1 MRVLLMSN
9 PSAGENGF
17 DARDLTKLLESEGH
31 AVIAQSVKEDGW
43 EDALSHDVDLVVA
56 AGGDGTVAKVF
67 KKLAGREK
75 VATILPIGS
84 ANNIATSLGYEED
97 DQRRLV
103 RDWPRA
109 ERRRFDIGSLRG
121 DTGSLAFVESAG
133 GGVFAEM
140 LVRADEIDSTPGGEA
155 KVNLGLRLLLEI
167 VTETPALEWTIQVDG
182 VDVSGE
188 FLAVEAMNTGLLGPN
203 VPLAPA
209 ADSSDRMLDLMLVRT
224 DDRAALAAHA
234 KARLE
239 QRSPPPLEIDVRRGR
254 QIMLQPSPPTALHY
268 DDDLVDKTDGNRSFR
283 VSVDS
288 ALDVLVPSADPS
300 GES

>member
-1 MRVLLMSN
+1 MRVLAMSN

-31 AVIAQSVKEDGW
+31 DVIAQSVKEDGW
-43 EDALSHDVDLVVA
+43 EDALSHDADLVVV

-67 KKLAGREK
+67 KRLAGREK

-97 DQRRLV
+97 DPGRLV
-103 RDWPRA
+103 RAWPRA
-109 ERRRFDIGSLRG
+109 ERRRFDTGSLRS
-121 DTGSLAFVESAG
+121 DTCSLAFVESAG

-140 LVRADEIDSTPGGEA
+140 LVRADEIDSAPGGEA

-167 VTETPALEWTIQVDG
+167 VTETPALEWRVEVDG
-182 VDVSGE
+182 VDLSGE

-209 ADSSDRMLDLMLVRT
+209 ADSCDGILDLTLVRT

-239 QRSPPPLEIDVRRGR
+239 RRSPPPLEIAVRRGR
-254 QIMLQPSPPTALHY
+254 QIVLQPSRLTALHY
-268 DDDLVDKTDGNRSFR
+268 DDDLVDQTDESRSFR

-288 ALDVLVPSADPS
+288 ALDVLVPSAEPS